1 MENFKNWMTEA
12 ANIMFDDSKNDL
24 RSLPKSVR
32 LQILI
37 VLSFVW
43 STVFSLYVFS
53 VTSFIFG
60 RVFYSRY
67 LQYIERARTE
77 LIYEKFGLTLTQL
90 MNELN
95 IMFVVRT
102 CNIKYLKSA
111 VFEDNLSVETTVLKK
126 TNVRLN
132 LLQEV
137 KRDAE
142 ILVSA
147 EVELAVVD
155 RSGSI
160 KKLTKDFFAK
170 I

>member
-1 MENFKNWMTEA
+1 MIE
-12 ANIMFDDSKNDL
+12 IMSKSHIYEL
-24 RSLPKSVR
+24 KV
-32 LQILI
+32 
-37 VLSFVW
+37 FVED
-43 STVFSLYVFS
+43 
-53 VTSFIFG
+53 IDFG

-77 LIYEKFGLTLTQL
+77 LIHEKFGLTLTQL
-90 MNELN
+90 MNEHD
-95 IMFVVRT
+95 IMFVVKN
-102 CNIKYLKSA
+102 CNIKYIKGA
-111 VFEDNLSVETTVLKK
+111 VFEDNLSIETTVLKK

-137 KRDAE
+137 KRGGE
-142 ILVSA
+142 VLVSA

-160 KKLTKDFFAK
+160 KKLSKDFFAK

>member
-1 MENFKNWMTEA
+1 MIK
-12 ANIMFDDSKNDL
+12 IMSKSHIYKL
-24 RSLPKSVR
+24 KV
-32 LQILI
+32 
-37 VLSFVW
+37 FVED
-43 STVFSLYVFS
+43 VD
-53 VTSFIFG
+53 FG

-77 LIYEKFGLTLTQL
+77 LINNKFGLTLTQL
-90 MNELN
+90 MNEHN
-95 IMFVVRT
+95 IMFVVRG

-111 VFEDNLSVETTVLKK
+111 VFEDILSVETTFLKK

-137 KRDAE
+137 KRGTE

-160 KKLTKDFFAK
+160 KKLSKDFLEK

>member
-1 MENFKNWMTEA
+1 MIK
-12 ANIMFDDSKNDL
+12 IMSKSHIYKL
-24 RSLPKSVR
+24 KV
-32 LQILI
+32 
-37 VLSFVW
+37 FVED
-43 STVFSLYVFS
+43 VD
-53 VTSFIFG
+53 FG

-77 LIYEKFGLTLTQL
+77 LINNKFGLTLTQL
-90 MNELN
+90 MNEHN
-95 IMFVVRT
+95 IMFVVRG

-111 VFEDNLSVETTVLKK
+111 VFEDILSVETTFLKK

-137 KRDAE
+137 KRGTE

-160 KKLTKDFFAK
+160 KKLSKDFFAK

>member
-1 MENFKNWMTEA
+1 MIK
-12 ANIMFDDSKNDL
+12 IMSKSHIYKL
-24 RSLPKSVR
+24 KV
-32 LQILI
+32 
-37 VLSFVW
+37 FVED
-43 STVFSLYVFS
+43 VD
-53 VTSFIFG
+53 FG

-77 LIYEKFGLTLTQL
+77 LIHEKFGLPLTQL
-90 MNELN
+90 MNEQD
-95 IMFVVRT
+95 IMFVVRN
-102 CNIKYLKSA
+102 CKIKYLKSA

-137 KRDAE
+137 KRGTE

-160 KKLTKDFFAK
+160 KKLPKDFFAK

>member
-1 MENFKNWMTEA
+1 MIE
-12 ANIMFDDSKNDL
+12 IMSKSHIYEL
-24 RSLPKSVR
+24 KV
-32 LQILI
+32 
-37 VLSFVW
+37 
-43 STVFSLYVFS
+43 YVED
-53 VTSFIFG
+53 VDFG

-77 LIYEKFGLTLTQL
+77 LIHEKFGLTLTQL
-90 MNELN
+90 MNEHDV
-95 IMFVVRT
+95 MFVVRE
-102 CNIKYLKSA
+102 CKIKYLKSA
-111 VFEDNLSVETTVLKK
+111 VFEDNLSVETAVLKK

-137 KRDAE
+137 KRGGE
-142 ILVSA
+142 VLVRA

-160 KKLTKDFFAK
+160 KKLSKNFFEK

>member
-1 MENFKNWMTEA
+1 MIE
-12 ANIMFDDSKNDL
+12 IMSKSHIYEL
-24 RSLPKSVR
+24 KV
-32 LQILI
+32 
-37 VLSFVW
+37 FVED
-43 STVFSLYVFS
+43 
-53 VTSFIFG
+53 IDFG

-77 LIYEKFGLTLTQL
+77 LIHEKFGLTLTQL
-90 MNELN
+90 MNEYD
-95 IMFVVRT
+95 IMFVVRS

-126 TNVRLN
+126 TNVRLS

-137 KRDAE
+137 KRGGE
-142 ILVSA
+142 VLVSA

-160 KKLTKDFFAK
+160 KKLSKDFFAK

>member
-1 MENFKNWMTEA
+1 MIE
-12 ANIMFDDSKNDL
+12 IMSKSHIYKL
-24 RSLPKSVR
+24 KV
-32 LQILI
+32 
-37 VLSFVW
+37 FVED
-43 STVFSLYVFS
+43 VD
-53 VTSFIFG
+53 FG

-90 MNELN
+90 MNDN
-95 IMFVVRT
+95 DIMFVVRT

-137 KRDAE
+137 KKDVE

-160 KKLTKDFFAK
+160 KKLSKDLFVK

>member
-1 MENFKNWMTEA
+1 MIK
-12 ANIMFDDSKNDL
+12 IMSKSHIYNL
-24 RSLPKSVR
+24 KV
-32 LQILI
+32 
-37 VLSFVW
+37 FVED
-43 STVFSLYVFS
+43 VD
-53 VTSFIFG
+53 FG

-77 LIYEKFGLTLTQL
+77 LIHQRFGLTLTQL
-90 MNELN
+90 MNDYDT
-95 IMFVVRT
+95 MFVVRS

-111 VFEDNLSVETTVLKK
+111 NFEDNLSIETNVQKK

-137 KRDAE
+137 KKGGE
-142 ILVSA
+142 VLVSA

-160 KKLTKDFFAK
+160 KKLTKELFEK

>member
-1 MENFKNWMTEA
+1 MIE
-12 ANIMFDDSKNDL
+12 IMSKSHIYKL
-24 RSLPKSVR
+24 KV
-32 LQILI
+32 
-37 VLSFVW
+37 FVED
-43 STVFSLYVFS
+43 VD
-53 VTSFIFG
+53 FG

-77 LIYEKFGLTLTQL
+77 LIYDKFGITLTQL
-90 MNELN
+90 MDLHDL
-95 IMFVVRT
+95 MFVVRN

-111 VFEDNLSVETTVLKK
+111 VFEDNLSVETIILKK

-137 KRDAE
+137 KRGTE

-147 EVELAVVD
+147 EVELAIVD
-155 RSGSI
+155 RSGSV
-160 KKLTKDFFAK
+160 KKLPKDLFAK

>member
-1 MENFKNWMTEA
+1 MSNSHIYKL
-12 ANIMFDDSKNDL
+12 K
-24 RSLPKSVR
+24 V
-32 LQILI
+32 
-37 VLSFVW
+37 FVED
-43 STVFSLYVFS
+43 VD
-53 VTSFIFG
+53 FG

-77 LIYEKFGLTLTQL
+77 LIQEKFGLTLTQL
-90 MNELN
+90 MNEHD
-95 IMFVVRT
+95 IMFVVKN

-137 KRDAE
+137 KRGDE
-142 ILVSA
+142 VLVSA

-160 KKLTKDFFAK
+160 KKLSEDFFAK

>member
-1 MENFKNWMTEA
+1 M
-12 ANIMFDDSKNDL
+12 SKSHIYEL
-24 RSLPKSVR
+24 KV
-32 LQILI
+32 
-37 VLSFVW
+37 FVED
-43 STVFSLYVFS
+43 VD
-53 VTSFIFG
+53 FG

-77 LIYEKFGLTLTQL
+77 LIHQKFNLSLTQL
-90 MNELN
+90 MNEHD
-95 IMFVVRT
+95 IMFVVKN
-102 CNIKYLKSA
+102 CNIKYKTAA
-111 VFEDNLSVETTVLKK
+111 VFEDNLSIETTVLKK

-137 KRDAE
+137 KKGEDV
-142 ILVSA
+142 LVSA

-160 KKLTKDFFAK
+160 KKLPKDLFAK

>member
-1 MENFKNWMTEA
+1 MIK
-12 ANIMFDDSKNDL
+12 IMSKSHIYKL
-24 RSLPKSVR
+24 KV
-32 LQILI
+32 
-37 VLSFVW
+37 
-43 STVFSLYVFS
+43 YVED
-53 VTSFIFG
+53 VDFG

-77 LIYEKFGLTLTQL
+77 LIHEKFGLTLTQL
-90 MNELN
+90 MKEQD
-95 IMFVVRT
+95 IMFVVRN

-137 KRDAE
+137 KRGGE
-142 ILVSA
+142 VLVSA

-160 KKLTKDFFAK
+160 KKLSKDFFAK

>member
-1 MENFKNWMTEA
+1 MGRLKNLLKIFLQKFKFDQETPNICLNFRYKLYSTQVCKISNT
-12 ANIMFDDSKNDL
+12 
-24 RSLPKSVR
+24 RSVQNKLKV
-32 LQILI
+32 
-37 VLSFVW
+37 FVED
-43 STVFSLYVFS
+43 VD
-53 VTSFIFG
+53 FG

-90 MNELN
+90 MNEHD
-95 IMFVVRT
+95 IMFVV

-111 VFEDNLSVETTVLKK
+111 VFEDNLSVETSVLKK

>member
-1 MENFKNWMTEA
+1 MLE
-12 ANIMFDDSKNDL
+12 IMSKSHIYEL
-24 RSLPKSVR
+24 KV
-32 LQILI
+32 
-37 VLSFVW
+37 
-43 STVFSLYVFS
+43 YVED
-53 VTSFIFG
+53 VDFG

-77 LIYEKFGLTLTQL
+77 LIHEKFGLTLTQL
-90 MNELN
+90 MNEHD
-95 IMFVVRT
+95 IMFVVRN

-137 KRDAE
+137 KRGGE
-142 ILVSA
+142 VLVSA

-160 KKLTKDFFAK
+160 KKLSKDFFAK

>member
-1 MENFKNWMTEA
+1 MIEIMSKSHIYKFK
-12 ANIMFDDSKNDL
+12 
-24 RSLPKSVR
+24 V
-32 LQILI
+32 
-37 VLSFVW
+37 FVED
-43 STVFSLYVFS
+43 VD
-53 VTSFIFG
+53 FG

-90 MNELN
+90 MNKHD

-111 VFEDNLSVETTVLKK
+111 VFEDNLSVETTIIKK
-126 TNVRLN
+126 TNVRIN

-137 KRDAE
+137 KRDAD

-155 RSGSI
+155 GSGSI
-160 KKLTKDFFAK
+160 KKLSEGFFAK

>member
-1 MENFKNWMTEA
+1 MIE
-12 ANIMFDDSKNDL
+12 IMSKSHIYKL
-24 RSLPKSVR
+24 KV
-32 LQILI
+32 
-37 VLSFVW
+37 FVED
-43 STVFSLYVFS
+43 VD
-53 VTSFIFG
+53 FG

-67 LQYIERARTE
+67 LQYIERARTQ
-77 LIYEKFGLTLTQL
+77 LIHSKLGLTLTQL
-90 MNELN
+90 MNEYD
-95 IMFVVRT
+95 IMFVVRN

-137 KRDAE
+137 KRGAE
-142 ILVSA
+142 TLVRA

-160 KKLTKDFFAK
+160 KKLSKDFFGK

>member
-1 MENFKNWMTEA
+1 MIK
-12 ANIMFDDSKNDL
+12 IMSKSHIYEL
-24 RSLPKSVR
+24 KV
-32 LQILI
+32 
-37 VLSFVW
+37 
-43 STVFSLYVFS
+43 YVED
-53 VTSFIFG
+53 VDFG

-77 LIYEKFGLTLTQL
+77 LIHEKFGLTLTQL
-90 MNELN
+90 MNEYD

-111 VFEDNLSVETTVLKK
+111 FFEDNLSVETTILKK

-142 ILVSA
+142 TLVSA

-160 KKLTKDFFAK
+160 KKLAKDFFKK

>member
-1 MENFKNWMTEA
+1 MIE
-12 ANIMFDDSKNDL
+12 IMSKSHIYEL
-24 RSLPKSVR
+24 KV
-32 LQILI
+32 
-37 VLSFVW
+37 
-43 STVFSLYVFS
+43 YVED
-53 VTSFIFG
+53 VDFG

-77 LIYEKFGLTLTQL
+77 LIHEKFGLTLTQL
-90 MNELN
+90 MNEHD
-95 IMFVVRT
+95 IMFVVKN
-102 CNIKYLKSA
+102 CNIKYIKGA
-111 VFEDNLSVETTVLKK
+111 VFEDNLSIETTVLKK

-137 KRDAE
+137 KRGGE
-142 ILVSA
+142 VLVSA

-160 KKLTKDFFAK
+160 KRLSKDFFTK

>member
-1 MENFKNWMTEA
+1 MIE
-12 ANIMFDDSKNDL
+12 IMSKSHIYKL
-24 RSLPKSVR
+24 KV
-32 LQILI
+32 
-37 VLSFVW
+37 FVED
-43 STVFSLYVFS
+43 VD
-53 VTSFIFG
+53 FG

-90 MNELN
+90 MNEHD
-95 IMFVVRT
+95 IMFVVRG

-137 KRDAE
+137 KRSLE
-142 ILVSA
+142 VLVSA

-160 KKLTKDFFAK
+160 KKLSKNFFAK

>member
-1 MENFKNWMTEA
+1 MIK
-12 ANIMFDDSKNDL
+12 IMSKSHIYKL
-24 RSLPKSVR
+24 KV
-32 LQILI
+32 
-37 VLSFVW
+37 FVED
-43 STVFSLYVFS
+43 VD
-53 VTSFIFG
+53 FG

-77 LIYEKFGLTLTQL
+77 LIHERFGINLTQL
-90 MNELN
+90 MNDYDT
-95 IMFVVRT
+95 MFVVRS
-102 CNIKYLKSA
+102 CNVKYLKSA
-111 VFEDNLSVETTVLKK
+111 DFEDNLSIETKVQKK

-137 KRDAE
+137 KRRGE
-142 ILVSA
+142 VLVSA

-160 KKLTKDFFAK
+160 KKLNKEFFEK

>member
-1 MENFKNWMTEA
+1 MIE
-12 ANIMFDDSKNDL
+12 IMSKSHIYEL
-24 RSLPKSVR
+24 KV
-32 LQILI
+32 
-37 VLSFVW
+37 
-43 STVFSLYVFS
+43 YVED
-53 VTSFIFG
+53 VDFG

-77 LIYEKFGLTLTQL
+77 LIHEKFGLTLTQL
-90 MNELN
+90 MNEHDV
-95 IMFVVRT
+95 MFVVRE
-102 CNIKYLKSA
+102 CKIKYLKSA
-111 VFEDNLSVETTVLKK
+111 VFEDNLSVETAVLKK

-137 KRDAE
+137 KRGGE
-142 ILVSA
+142 VLVSA

-160 KKLTKDFFAK
+160 KKLPKDFFAK

>member
-1 MENFKNWMTEA
+1 MIK
-12 ANIMFDDSKNDL
+12 IMSKSHIYKL
-24 RSLPKSVR
+24 KV
-32 LQILI
+32 
-37 VLSFVW
+37 FVED
-43 STVFSLYVFS
+43 VD
-53 VTSFIFG
+53 FG

-77 LIYEKFGLTLTQL
+77 LIYSRLGLTLTQL
-90 MNELN
+90 MNEYD
-95 IMFVVRT
+95 IMFVVRS

-111 VFEDNLSVETTVLKK
+111 SFEDNLSVETSILKK

-137 KRDAE
+137 KRGAE
-142 ILVSA
+142 TLVYA

-160 KKLTKDFFAK
+160 KKLSKDIFGK